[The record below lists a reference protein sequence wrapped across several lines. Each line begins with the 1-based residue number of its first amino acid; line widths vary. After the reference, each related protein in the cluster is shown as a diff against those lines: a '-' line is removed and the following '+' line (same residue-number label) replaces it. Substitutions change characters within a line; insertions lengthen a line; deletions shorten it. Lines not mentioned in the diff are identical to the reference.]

1 MGRAAKGTVDSE
13 GTEMARRDRPP
24 AQSAPGAATAAA
36 AAFRAARAP
45 PRAASRAALSI
56 RSI

>member
-24 AQSAPGAATAAA
+24 AQTAPGDAAA
-36 AAFRAARAP
+36 AAAAVRAAAPP

>member
-24 AQSAPGAATAAA
+24 AQTAPGDAAA
-36 AAFRAARAP
+36 AAAAVRAAP
-45 PRAASRAALSI
+45 VSPRAASRAAA
-56 RSI
+56 